1 MSKVCY
7 AVALGSNRSHYLH
20 GPPRRVLEA
29 AFAELNKG
37 GLHLCA
43 RSKIIASPPLGP
55 SRRTFANAAALVETG
70 LPPPALL
77 KRLKEIEA
85 DFGKRAGQ
93 RWGARTLDL
102 DIVLWSGGLWS
113 DRSLTIP
120 HPSFRE
126 RNFVL
131 APLTQIAP
139 RWHDPVTSLTIW
151 QLHMRLKKPKPVD
164 RRPKPD

>member
-1 MSKVCY
+1 MSKACY
-7 AVALGSNRSHYLH
+7 AVALGSNRSHHLH

-29 AFAELNKG
+29 AFSELNKG

-93 RWGARTLDL
+93 RWGARTPDL
-102 DIVLWSGGLWS
+102 DIVLWSGGLWY
-113 DRSLTIP
+113 DRSLPLP
-120 HPSFRE
+120 HPSFR
-126 RNFVL
+126 
-131 APLTQIAP
+131 
-139 RWHDPVTSLTIW
+139 
-151 QLHMRLKKPKPVD
+151 D
-164 RRPKPD
+164 RSEQRSEGKECVSTCRSGSH

>member
-1 MSKVCY
+1 M
-7 AVALGSNRSHYLH
+7 
-20 GPPRRVLEA
+20 
-29 AFAELNKG
+29 NKDE
-37 GLHLCA
+37 LHLCA
-43 RSKIIASPPLGP
+43 RSKINPAPPLEP
-55 SRRTFANAAALVETG
+55 SRRTFDDAAALVETG

-113 DRSLTIP
+113 DRRLTLP

-131 APLTQIAP
+131 APLTPIAP
-139 RWHDPVTSLTIW
+139 RWRDPVTSLPIC
-151 QLHMRLKKPKPVD
+151 QLPMRLTTGRAPCRESVGQ
-164 RRPKPD
+164 

>member
-1 MSKVCY
+1 MSHPFPTR
-7 AVALGSNRSHYLH
+7 RSSDL
-20 GPPRRVLEA
+20 
-29 AFAELNKG
+29 
-37 GLHLCA
+37 
-43 RSKIIASPPLGP
+43 
-55 SRRTFANAAALVETG
+55 
-70 LPPPALL
+70 ALL

-131 APLTQIAP
+131 AHLTQIAP
-139 RWHDPVTSLTIW
+139 RWRDPVTSLTIW